1 VPPVWQPFEYE
12 HIHLFCRNVIV
23 LATDRLLSLA
33 RTSPLSQ
40 ATPPLVSSPTVER
53 SVDVQMAMVPDLL
66 ADDDLPPPIPWIHVR
81 HWRRNPRL
89 SLEPISPRLIWS
101 TNNTAV
107 DHKADQPSHW
117 ALDQVI
123 GPVGPFVPLPERVEP
138 FVSLPERLLKSIE
151 GLLWKTYL
159 IFFTFLNITFRLFH
173 AFLLLQL
180 TMQKHYFDIH
190 LLQL

>member
-1 VPPVWQPFEYE
+1 MPPVWQPFEYE

-123 GPVGPFVPLPERVEP
+123 GPVGPFGKAQINGPIFGEGL
-138 FVSLPERLLKSIE
+138 VSLVDQPPSNCSSSPRLSMDCEQLPTSPAKKGKSPMSGDGRTSE
-151 GLLWKTYL
+151 VV
-159 IFFTFLNITFRLFH
+159 R
-173 AFLLLQL
+173 
-180 TMQKHYFDIH
+180 
-190 LLQL
+190 